1 MNTQNEI
8 TRMDQATRT
17 FITAA
22 LAQVKYE
29 LISTIADGWTGKGRG
44 CTPGIV
50 WNYQC
55 PTQKNN
61 MNGTITLVVNR
72 DKANKGIRHCVNA
85 LNAAL
90 EAHGVSEY
98 FTKATVPSSKTT
110 KAKHTIGVSFD
121 LEGYNNMEHE
131 AA

>member
-8 TRMDQATRT
+8 TRMDQATRRY
-17 FITAA
+17 ITAA

-29 LISTIADGWTGKGRG
+29 LINTIADGWTGKGRG
-44 CTPGIV
+44 CKAGIV

-55 PTQKNN
+55 PTQKNG

-72 DKANKGIRHCVNA
+72 DIADKGIRHCVNA
-85 LNAAL
+85 LNTAL
-90 EAHGVSEY
+90 EAHGVNDY
-98 FTKATVPSSKTT
+98 FTKATVPSSKST
-110 KAKHTIGVSFD
+110 KAKHTISVSFD
-121 LEGYNNMEHE
+121 LAGYNQMEH